1 MLSLPA
7 GADDDRPTPAA
18 TAFKRVQVGAEGAYE
33 ARGNGMPK
41 KNTETE
47 MNEEQDETV
56 TSTLVGYVRRSG
68 AGGALKVSIDTEAIQ
83 ACSTYTTSDGRS
95 YVPLVVSLMAL
106 QRVLDG
112 ERAVTTISQLVDL
125 GHARTT

>member
-1 MLSLPA
+1 
-7 GADDDRPTPAA
+7 
-18 TAFKRVQVGAEGAYE
+18 
-33 ARGNGMPK
+33 MPK

-95 YVPLVVSLMAL
+95 YVPLVVSLRAL

-112 ERAVTTISQLVDL
+112 ERAVTTISQLVD
-125 GHARTT
+125 